1 MSLVHAIKLEGAIP
15 LLVPTDD
22 VSRLKRQIEFHV
34 ARNNATH
41 QAPKLRLYQI
51 PDFILKVDDQVI
63 PASAITFEVNGKSFL
78 LDDLKAHPEE
88 WWFVLDSAYLHVS
101 GTKLQPGTEHEVSA
115 TIGIKPPYIPG
126 FFRLTEC
133 NKRLAVK

>member
-1 MSLVHAIKLEGAIP
+1 MFVTRVI
-15 LLVPTDD
+15 TDD
-22 VSRLKRQIEFHV
+22 G
-34 ARNNATH
+34 
-41 QAPKLRLYQI
+41 LRLSEAGFDLDIRLPWYRSL
-51 PDFILKVDDQVI
+51 PLSTVNVAELKIDGQVI
-63 PASAITFEVNGKSFL
+63 PASAITFEVNGKAFSL
-78 LDDLKAHPEE
+78 GDLKAHPEE

-101 GTKLQPGTEHEVSA
+101 GTKLQPGTEHDVSA

>member
-1 MSLVHAIKLEGAIP
+1 MFVTRVI
-15 LLVPTDD
+15 TDD
-22 VSRLKRQIEFHV
+22 GLRQSEAGFDLDIRLPWYRSLPLSTVNV
-34 ARNNATH
+34 AE
-41 QAPKLRLYQI
+41 
-51 PDFILKVDDQVI
+51 LKVDDQVI